1 MTEAAR
7 RRLTTILSADV
18 CGYSRLIAADEEG
31 TLAALRDHRLQLIDP
46 KIAEFGGRIANT
58 AGDSLLIEFPSVVGA
73 LRFAI
78 AMQKGIADRNTGV
91 PRDSRVAFRIGVNL
105 GDVVEQD
112 GDLLG
117 AGVNVAARLE
127 GIAEPGGILLSGA
140 AFEQVRGRVE
150 CGFTDLGAKALKNIP
165 DPVHVYAVDLGGK
178 KGMPP
183 TAAVRQRLP
192 PWIGLALA
200 ALVFVAGAALW
211 WMVPWS
217 GRFEASH
224 PQTVAATAE
233 RPAIA
238 VLPFD
243 NMSND
248 PDQEYFADGMT
259 DDLITDLS
267 KISALMVIARNSV
280 FAYKGRTAT
289 AAEVARELGVRYVLE
304 GSVRKSGGR
313 VRINSQLI
321 DTTSGAEIWADR
333 FDREIGDIFSL
344 QDDVT
349 KQIVMALALRLTG
362 DDKHRLDIAT
372 PSTAPEVYDLYLRG
386 IDALRQFT
394 PESIATARAYFFRAL
409 AIDPDFARA
418 YATLAFTYSAAGIFF
433 SERETDEAIA
443 HAIRYAGKALELDSR
458 LPQGHFAM
466 AIAYLR
472 QRRHDE
478 ALAAAKEAVRLDPNY
493 ADGYVAYANILV
505 FMGRGNEAEEL
516 VNKAMGL
523 NPRYSAAYIDIL
535 GRARFVI
542 GRYDQAIETFQE
554 CVRRNA
560 AALTCHIFLAAT
572 YAAAGQIDNAKWEVA
587 EIVTLAPDFT
597 LATDTT
603 AAQFAKPEDRIRL
616 RSALRQAG
624 IPAS

>member
-1 MTEAAR
+1 MTEAAT
-7 RRLTTILSADV
+7 RRLTTIVSADV

-46 KIAEFGGRIANT
+46 KIAEFSGRIANT

-78 AMQKGIADRNTGV
+78 AMQKGIAGRNTGV
-91 PRDSRVAFRIGVNL
+91 PRDSRVVFRIGVNL

-117 AGVNVAARLE
+117 DGVNVAARLE
-127 GIAEPGGILLSGA
+127 GIAEPGGILLSAA

-150 CGFTDLGAKALKNIP
+150 CGFSDLGAKALKNIP
-165 DPVHVYAVDLGGK
+165 DPVHVYAVDFGGK

-192 PWIGLALA
+192 SWINLALA
-200 ALVFVAGAALW
+200 ALVLFTGAALW
-211 WMVPWS
+211 WMAPWS
-217 GRFEASH
+217 GWFEASH

-233 RPAIA
+233 KPAIA
-238 VLPFD
+238 VLPFE

-280 FAYKGRTAT
+280 FAYKGRTA
-289 AAEVARELGVRYVLE
+289 AEVARKLGVRYVLE

-321 DTTSGAEIWADR
+321 DTSSGAEIWADR

-349 KQIVMALALRLTG
+349 KQIVTALALQLTG

-372 PSTAPEVYDLYLRG
+372 RSTAPEVYDLYLRG
-386 IDALRQFT
+386 IDALRQYT
-394 PESIATARAYFFRAL
+394 SESITTARGYFFRAL

-418 YATLAFTYSAAGIFF
+418 YATLAFTYTASGIFF

-443 HAIRYAGKALELDSR
+443 QAIRYAGKALELDST
-458 LPQGHFAM
+458 LPQGHFAL
-466 AIAYLR
+466 AIANLR
-472 QRRHDE
+472 QHRHDE
-478 ALAAAKEAVRLDPNY
+478 APVGDSLL
-493 ADGYVAYANILV
+493 
-505 FMGRGNEAEEL
+505 
-516 VNKAMGL
+516 L
-523 NPRYSAAYIDIL
+523 NHF
-535 GRARFVI
+535 GI
-542 GRYDQAIETFQE
+542 G
-554 CVRRNA
+554 
-560 AALTCHIFLAAT
+560 
-572 YAAAGQIDNAKWEVA
+572 
-587 EIVTLAPDFT
+587 
-597 LATDTT
+597 
-603 AAQFAKPEDRIRL
+603 
-616 RSALRQAG
+616 
-624 IPAS
+624 